1 MDWGQTMG
9 VVVPQGTDPP
19 TTTRH
24 RLHGVEIQSTAL
36 FPSWPRGATGGPEGD
51 QAWTLDIR
59 PIEAGVE
66 DLSEIDPDDLRGDWA
81 AEGDPDDPDR
91 LVYSVSLAG
100 RILSDYVVDL
110 RERSVSADRLSRRPI
125 ARSGVEF
132 VLACRVLPWLARV
145 QRGALPL
152 HAVAVA
158 FEGRA
163 LLVCG
168 DSGTGKS
175 TLAARLL
182 GLGCDLLGDEPVVV
196 DVAGDEVLAHHGS
209 WRLRVNEG
217 SPAHAD
223 LERQGFDLVE
233 NHGKTAA
240 VRSRE
245 SAGAPVGVPV
255 SAIVVLRERDPL
267 ATMPHLERC
276 DGLGATREL
285 MAHRYCLAGPV
296 AVTGGD
302 FATVAAVVA
311 RVPVVRVAMP
321 ASIDHLA
328 AAATLLR
335 DELLG
340 G

>member
-145 QRGALPL
+145 HRGALPL
-152 HAVAVA
+152 HAVAVS

-163 LLVCG
+163 LLICG

-175 TLAARLL
+175 TLAAKLL
-182 GLGCDLLGDEPVVV
+182 GMGCELLGDEPVVV

-267 ATMPHLERC
+267 ATMPHLQRC

>member
-1 MDWGQTMG
+1 MDWGESMG
-9 VVVPQGTDPP
+9 VVLAHATDPSP
-19 TTTRH
+19 TTRH
-24 RLHGVEIQSTAL
+24 RLHGIEFESTAL
-36 FPSWPRGATGGPEGD
+36 FPSWPRGSVAGSLGD
-51 QAWTLDIR
+51 PKWTLDVR
-59 PIEAGVE
+59 SLEATE
-66 DLSEIDPDDLRGDWA
+66 PELPAFDPEDLRGVWSLQ
-81 AEGDPDDPDR
+81 GTPNDPDCMTYAVNLGD
-91 LVYSVSLAG
+91 
-100 RILSDYVVDL
+100 LSISNYVVDL
-110 RERSVSADRLSRRPI
+110 RTRTVTADRLPRQPL

-145 QRGALPL
+145 HRGALPL
-152 HAVAVA
+152 HAVAVS

-163 LLVCG
+163 LLICG

-175 TLAARLL
+175 TLAAKLL
-182 GLGCDLLGDEPVVV
+182 GMGCELLGDEPVVV

>member
-100 RILSDYVVDL
+100 RTLSDYVVDL

-152 HAVAVA
+152 HAVAVS

-196 DVAGDEVLAHHGS
+196 DVVGDEVVAQHGS
-209 WRLRVNEG
+209 WRLRVNDG
-217 SPAHAD
+217 SPAHGD
-223 LERQGFDLVE
+223 LVGQGFDIVD
-233 NHGKTAA
+233 NHGKAAA
-240 VRSRE
+240 VLSRGAAAL
-245 SAGAPVGVPV
+245 SAGVPV
-255 SAIVVLRERDPL
+255 AAIVVLRGRDPL
-267 ATMPHLERC
+267 STTPQMETC
-276 DGLGATREL
+276 DGLGATRAL
-285 MAHRYCLAGPV
+285 MSHRYCVAGPV
-296 AVTGGD
+296 PVVRGD
-302 FATVAAVVA
+302 FAAAA
-311 RVPVVRVAMP
+311 AIASRVPVVHVAMP
-321 ASIDHLA
+321 DSIDHLA
-328 AAATLLR
+328 AAASRLR
-335 DELLG
+335 DELLSG
-340 G
+340 